1 LSMAS
6 LGQEIKR
13 ERELRGIS
21 LKEIADTTRISLK
34 FLQAL
39 EEDHLEV
46 IPGPF
51 FIRAILRSYAKS
63 VGLDENQWLNKYQEM
78 LLFNEYQTDK
88 QPKKRLNPPLVLTKK
103 RLKAILVFL
112 IIIVISALC
121 YFLFVSSPDKR
132 ASSSPKPTAPAL
144 TSSVPPQ
151 PAPTPSEQPPAEEVK
166 GLHLEMSFLED
177 TWLQIYADGTMVWDG
192 IKRRGEVLQVRAQN
206 QLALNLGNAGGI
218 DWTLNG
224 KKAKRFGPKGAVR
237 KDIKITLDNFR
248 EYFLPEKGNAD

>member
-1 LSMAS
+1 MAS

-46 IPGPF
+46 IPGRF

-78 LLFNEYQTDK
+78 VLFDEYQTDK

-103 RLKAILVFL
+103 RLIGVLVAL
-112 IIIVISALC
+112 IVVVVFALC
-121 YFLFVSSPDKR
+121 YFIFISSPDKR
-132 ASSSPKPTAPAL
+132 AAS
-144 TSSVPPQ
+144 PPQ
-151 PAPTPSEQPPAEEVK
+151 PAAQALTPSLPPQPAQAPVQQPVVEEVK
-166 GLHLEMSFLED
+166 GLNLEMSFLED
-177 TWLQIYADGTMVWDG
+177 SWLQVYADGNVVWDG
-192 IKRRGEVLQVRAQN
+192 VKRQGEVLQARAEN
-206 QLALNLGNAGGI
+206 QLVLNLGNAGGMTWAI
-218 DWTLNG
+218 NG
-224 KKAKRFGPKGAVR
+224 KKAKPFGPMGAVR

-248 EYFLPEKGNAD
+248 EYLLPEKENTG